1 MIKKAKQ
8 FALEKHK
15 GQKRKFSSE
24 DYSEHPLR
32 VAEIVKKYKKS
43 HKINELVC
51 AALLHDTLEN
61 TNTKE
66 SELRELFGD
75 LVASLVKDLSSNKE
89 EIKKTSKKEYLSKK
103 MSHVMSSWALVI
115 KLADRLDNIN
125 SSKKIESL
133 NEESNKFSNKYYDE
147 TKHILENLEKNR
159 KLSKTQQKLVN
170 EIREKL
176 K

>member
-1 MIKKAKQ
+1 MIEKAKQ

-24 DYSEHPLR
+24 DYSEHPKR
-32 VAEIVKKYKKS
+32 VAEIIRKYKKS
-43 HKINELVC
+43 HKINELIC
-51 AALLHDTLEN
+51 AALLHDTLED

-66 SELRELFGD
+66 SELKELFGD
-75 LVASLVKDLSSNKE
+75 LVTSLVKELSSNKE
-89 EIKKTSKKEYLSKK
+89 EVKETGKKEYLSKK

-133 NEESNKFSNKYYDE
+133 TDESNKFSKRYYEE
-147 TKHILENLEKNR
+147 TEHILENLEKNR

-170 EIREKL
+170 EIRENL